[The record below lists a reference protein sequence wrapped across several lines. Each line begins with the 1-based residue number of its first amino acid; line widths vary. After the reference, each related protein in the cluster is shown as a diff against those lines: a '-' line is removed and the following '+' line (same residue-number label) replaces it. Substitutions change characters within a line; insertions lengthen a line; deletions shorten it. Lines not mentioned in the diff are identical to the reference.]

1 MFENRYREMFSQITA
16 PANTVQEVLNM
27 KIKKRGKTRA
37 MTLIAAALL
46 ICALATTAFA
56 YTSLVVYENPRQML
70 HALFG
75 AGSEQEHEGK
85 IYVDDVGQTLVDP
98 NFQREE
104 LDEEAAEEYVAPHIF
119 QVAQSITYKGNTLTV
134 DAVSYDSTTQCG
146 MIYVHLE
153 NPEGV
158 PEYYL
163 QTNGQL
169 TWNGP
174 DVIRS
179 RVIDVIYFL
188 DESQSS
194 ETRLALAG
202 YFYVSDYYT
211 QTKTDAAPFLY
222 MGDMDGESSD
232 VITLSFEG
240 MTPMEY
246 ITLGNGAIQLS
257 PIGLVIHGDKLDIL
271 NNAGETLVDYVCI
284 RYSDGSEYLVEDD
297 TGSVPTVNF
306 ARSFGERGAF
316 NDYGYDFAGDYESS
330 RSCVTYLLNRVVSL
344 KDVVEIIIDGV
355 SYKVDSTAVSGSSRN
370 HPEETGFPAE
380 EPAGSSQETA
390 GEEIPENMPFPS
402 DPENP
407 PTWDF
412 PMEEATG

>member
-1 MFENRYREMFSQITA
+1 MFENRYRETFSQITA

-27 KIKKRGKTRA
+27 NIKKRGKTRV
-37 MTLIAAALL
+37 MTLVAAALL

-153 NPEGV
+153 NPDGV

-179 RVIDVIYFL
+179 RVISVTYFL

-194 ETRLALAG
+194 ETSLALAG

-211 QTKTDAAPFLY
+211 QTETDTAPFLY

-240 MTPMEY
+240 MTPMDH

-257 PIGLVIHGDKLDIL
+257 PIGLVIHGDKLGIL
-271 NNAGETLVDYVCI
+271 NDVGETLVDYVCI
-284 RYSDGSEYLVEDD
+284 RYADGSEYLVEDD

-306 ARSFGERGAF
+306 ARSFGERGTF
-316 NDYGYDFAGDYESS
+316 NDYGYVFAGSYETN
-330 RSCVTYLLNRVVSL
+330 RNCVTYLLNRVVSL
-344 KDVVEIIIDGV
+344 KDVVEVIVDGV
-355 SYKVDSTAVSGSSRN
+355 SYTVD
-370 HPEETGFPAE
+370 
-380 EPAGSSQETA
+380 
-390 GEEIPENMPFPS
+390 
-402 DPENP
+402 
-407 PTWDF
+407 
-412 PMEEATG
+412 